1 MLPRQKLKATLAID
15 GDHYRLRLESA
26 AYVRAAWIDFGA
38 LDVQVEDNLLDLLPG
53 ETRDIAVR
61 GPVDLAAL
69 RGEGE
74 DPQRSLAHVCHDLNS
89 WICWKFSTRSW
100 PLAAWPVRGIG

>member
-1 MLPRQKLKATLAID
+1 MPRQKLKAALSIE

-26 AYVRAAWIDFGA
+26 TYVRAAWIDFGA

-69 RGEGE
+69 REALKV
-74 DPQRSLAHVCHDLNS
+74 RTLND
-89 WICWKFSTRSW
+89 R
-100 PLAAWPVRGIG
+100 

>member
-1 MLPRQKLKATLAID
+1 MQLKRPFSRRFSRSVPACSVLSRISIQLPP
-15 GDHYRLRLESA
+15 HS
-26 AYVRAAWIDFGA
+26 A

-69 RGEGE
+69 REA
-74 DPQRSLAHVCHDLNS
+74 LKLKTLND
-89 WICWKFSTRSW
+89 R
-100 PLAAWPVRGIG
+100 